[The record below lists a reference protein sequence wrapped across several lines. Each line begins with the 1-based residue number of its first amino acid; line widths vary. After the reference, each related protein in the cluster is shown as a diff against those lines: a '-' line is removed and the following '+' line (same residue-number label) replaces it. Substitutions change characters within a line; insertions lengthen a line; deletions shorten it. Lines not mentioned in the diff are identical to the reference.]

1 MWINLLF
8 VVQNWVSFY
17 RCELTYFLSSKIEL
31 VFVVQYLVLTYF
43 FVVQNWVRAQSPQCQ
58 CGVWQNICLIPNENI
73 LNKKHSEWP
82 WYTWPVRRVRMYVYE
97 ACTYVCILLLRSLS
111 SSAFDLLSVRENFF
125 WKSPAHTI
133 LTFSKIPRRPLIE
146 PNVVSVYPIKS
157 KLTII
162 RVCEVQRGQFGW
174 CDIIDWP
181 MSTFNT
187 QWKES
192 WINFQNGVESFFT
205 WPFEIVVK
213 CFLLGL
219 PSGLWAAYE
228 GNSGQLMLFRESRPI
243 SAQWDIYRIFTP
255 QQNVTRG
262 DIFSQ
267 YFLWENICMGYL

>member
-1 MWINLLF
+1 MKTFWI
-8 VVQNWVSFY
+8 
-17 RCELTYFLSSKIEL
+17 K
-31 VFVVQYLVLTYF
+31 
-43 FVVQNWVRAQSPQCQ
+43 
-58 CGVWQNICLIPNENI
+58 NI
-73 LNKKHSEWP
+73 LSDLGTHGLWGV
-82 WYTWPVRRVRMYVYE
+82 YVCMYMRRVRTYVY
-97 ACTYVCILLLRSLS
+97 CCCVLCPPQLLTFFLS
-111 SSAFDLLSVRENFF
+111 ERIF
-125 WKSPAHTI
+125 WKSPVHTI
-133 LTFSKIPRRPLIE
+133 LTFSKIPCRPLIE